1 VKKLPKILI
10 YFSILIMAIFLSI
23 SITKNYVAHVYLSE
37 YKSGLN
43 EKRQDA
49 RRQGYFLKRSL
60 EFSRS
65 NAETLFELGKLYADE
80 NSIGKSRE
88 DRDKSYGMAK
98 EFLEASLMRKPT
110 DGRNRAEYAWYIG
123 SSGETNEAIEQF
135 NMAINSDPTYAYL
148 HMLYAM
154 WCVNQV
160 KEKIDITNT
169 AQFVEKYGNAQR
181 KDETLKSYDGRSIN
195 GVSIATF
202 LRTGQMEWDKA
213 LSLGARRYQ
222 DEYESLADLNL
233 LGFEIDK
240 SISNYKRADNKLM
253 LTRCYIIKGNYN
265 KAVNILGLIIE
276 EEEEGKFSG
285 VRLAKIKKLLLVVI
299 DHDPNNYR
307 SFYCLGKIH
316 TRLGETE
323 QAISNYKSSI
333 HLNPKHIDSHLN
345 LAELYNEAGKIDL
358 AIEEYETILGLSPNH
373 KEATQLLSEAIMFEY
388 KDAEF
393 LKKP

>member
-1 VKKLPKILI
+1 
-10 YFSILIMAIFLSI
+10 MSI

-43 EKRQDA
+43 EKRQDS
-49 RRQGYFLKRSL
+49 RRQGSFLKRSL

-88 DRDKSYGMAK
+88 DRDKSYEMAK
-98 EFLEASLMRKPT
+98 EFLQEALMRKPT

-135 NMAINSDPTYAYL
+135 NIAINSDPTYAYL
-148 HMLYAM
+148 HMLHAM

-160 KEKIDITNT
+160 KTKIDITNT
-169 AQFVEKYGNAQR
+169 VQFVEKYRNEQR
-181 KDETLKSYDGRSIN
+181 KAETLKSYDNLSIN

-233 LGFEIDK
+233 LGFELDK
-240 SISNYKRADNKLM
+240 AISNYKRAKNKLM
-253 LTRCYIIKGNYN
+253 LARCYIIKGNYN
-265 KAVNILGLIIE
+265 RAVNILVRIINEDGKPSKVGLLRTRE
-276 EEEEGKFSG
+276 
-285 VRLAKIKKLLLVVI
+285 LLIVVI
-299 DHDPNNYR
+299 DHDPGNYR
-307 SFYCLGKIH
+307 SFYCLGRIH
-316 TRLGETE
+316 TRLGKTE
-323 QAISNYKSSI
+323 KAIGNFKTTVN
-333 HLNPKHIDSHLN
+333 LKPKHIDAHLS
-345 LAELYNEAGKIDL
+345 LAELYHQTEKIDL

-373 KEATQLLSEAIMFEY
+373 KEATRLLSEAIRLKY
-388 KDAEF
+388 KNAEF
-393 LKKP
+393 LKTSTP